1 LEDFWA
7 RYLEP
12 SGQLGPNY
20 WNYFAERLTH
30 LAAIP
35 TRTTVLDIGTC
46 DGNVLFRAMEMIEA
60 QGYGIGIDIAS
71 DDFYAG
77 VTEAR
82 QRGWKE
88 KVAFVQMDANTLGF
102 LPETFHTV
110 LANFVGWDDC
120 FDFDRLEF
128 IAPDRKLDEIL
139 RVLKPGGQVGI
150 GFWVEQ
156 MDINWIVEA
165 FKKYLPASRKVIGD
179 RIAAYG
185 QENPK
190 GYESVLRSGGFHN
203 IRVQVETD
211 TFVSANMANWWRQM
225 KITTSDYFKKMPE
238 LERLK
243 EQVFADLEQFQSPKG
258 IHFVK
263 TVGYAFGTKL

>member
-1 LEDFWA
+1 MEDFWA

-20 WNYFAERLTH
+20 WNYFAERLAC
-30 LAAIP
+30 LAVIP
-35 TRTTVLDIGTC
+35 TRATVLDIGTC
-46 DGNVLFRAMEMIEA
+46 DGNVLFKAMKKIEA
-60 QGYGIGIDIAS
+60 QGYGIGIDI
-71 DDFYAG
+71 DCDYFYAG
-77 VTEAR
+77 VTEAM

-88 KVAFVQMDANTLGF
+88 NIAFVQMDANTLGF

-120 FDFDRLEF
+120 FDFDRMEF
-128 IAPDRKLDEIL
+128 IAPNRKLAEIL

-150 GFWVEQ
+150 GFWVDQ
-156 MDINWIVEA
+156 IDINWIVEE
-165 FKKYLPASRKVIGD
+165 FKKYRPTCKKVIGD
-179 RIAAYG
+179 RITAYG

-190 GYESVLRSGGFHN
+190 GYEAILRSGGFHN
-203 IRVQVETD
+203 ISVRVETN
-211 TFVSANMANWWRQM
+211 TFVSSNMANWWRQM
-225 KITTSDYFKKMPE
+225 KITASDYFKKMPE
-238 LERLK
+238 LEQFK

-258 IHFVK
+258 IHFNK